1 MRLVKRPTLLL
12 ALCGALGLAACGG
25 GGDDDDDDTDD
36 SNTDDNNTDDD
47 DGNTDDDGGVNPDG
61 EDNTYVIDAV
71 NVPGDATEAGNLALD
86 IDGDGRKDNALG
98 GLLGLLSAAGLD
110 IKATVAEQVAT
121 GGIILLANLKATDLT
136 TATGVGLYV
145 YLGDN
150 PNPAPC
156 ESEADTECGKH
167 LAGDGTFDISA
178 DSPLDAVVVGEN
190 AGGKFTGGP
199 GEVTIELSLS
209 DLANPLQIR
218 LIGAKAEAT
227 VADGSLSAGLLGGAI
242 TDADIDNELLPAV
255 HEVITSIMEE
265 DGCAPAP
272 DCCPAQSTGETI
284 LDFLDSEP
292 ADCVIT
298 LEELQTDP
306 IISAT
311 LGNPDLDL
319 EGDDG
324 VKDAISLGI
333 GFSAV
338 TGGFTPPAP

>member
-25 GGDDDDDDTDD
+25 GGDDDDDANDD
-36 SNTDDNNTDDD
+36 GNTDDNNTDDD
-47 DGNTDDDGGVNPDG
+47 DGNTDDGGVNPDG
-61 EDNTYVIDAV
+61 EDHTYVIDAV
-71 NVPGDATEAGNLALD
+71 NVPANAGEAGTIALD

-98 GLLGLLSAAGLD
+98 GLLGLLSTAGLD
-110 IKATVAEQVAT
+110 IKATVSEQVAI

-136 TATGVGLYV
+136 TATGVGMYV
-145 YLGDN
+145 YLGDD

-156 ESEADTECGKH
+156 DGETDTECGKH
-167 LAGDGTFDISA
+167 LAGDGTFGIAD
-178 DSPLDAVVVGEN
+178 DSPLDAVVIGEN

-199 GEVTIELSLS
+199 GEVVIELSLS
-209 DLANPLQIR
+209 DLASPLQIR
-218 LIGAKAEAT
+218 LIGAKVEAQVAEGA
-227 VADGSLSAGLLGGAI
+227 LSEGLLGGAI

-255 HEVITSIMEE
+255 HEVITAIMEDE
-265 DGCAPAP
+265 GCAPAP
-272 DCCPAQSTGETI
+272 DCCPADSTGEDI
-284 LDFLDSEP
+284 LGFLDSEP

-298 LEELQTDP
+298 LEELQTNP

-324 VKDAISLGI
+324 VKDAISLGV